1 MSKKIISFGLTS
13 KKLTIPFLFTLTQI
27 INDIFDKYYPQ
38 YDKNCE
44 KDCEKIEN
52 NILNSFAL
60 AIGGMLVIIIPHI
73 KRFSDKNEQF
83 ERKITRT
90 KLKIF
95 FHYFIVLLI
104 YGLMMGTMKFID
116 KMKNQDVIAPP
127 HLYGLC
133 IKEAF
138 EIVFISVSSYILLKY
153 KFFIHN
159 IIGLIFFCITCVS
172 IDLILKMLQYE
183 LKNVPKFVLENI
195 IYILLE
201 SAFFTYQKYMME
213 KLYYSPFKITFV
225 IQIFLFI
232 VIGFS
237 LMNILKLGRE
247 GIKNAEERFKN
258 FYEYFEKVKTIIIII
273 KFIMTII
280 FNFFIYLF
288 QCLTIYHF
296 TPNYIL
302 ISYGVSKMVKF
313 LLNNIDNTKYIYI
326 IFCIILFILQFIF
339 LLIFLE
345 IIELNFCGLSDNI
358 KKNISIRSENDMNL
372 VELESDSNRDSLVEI
387 SPGYII
393 NKNQIDLDE
402 NILNKCNRKS
412 NINSNDKSINDV
424 KLLKN

>member
-38 YDKNCE
+38 YDKNCT

-73 KRFSDKNEQF
+73 KIFSDKNEQF
-83 ERKITRT
+83 ERKIIRT

-95 FHYFIVLLI
+95 FHYFILNAI
-104 YGLMMGTMKFID
+104 YGSMMGTIFIIE
-116 KMKNQDVIAPP
+116 KIKNEDTIAPP

-138 EIVFISVSSYILLKY
+138 EIVFLSVACYILLKY
-153 KFFIHN
+153 KLFIHN

-183 LKNVPKFVLENI
+183 LKNVLKFVLENI

-201 SAFFTYQKYMME
+201 SAYFTYQKYMME

-232 VIGFS
+232 VICFS

-247 GIKNAEERFKN
+247 GIKNAEERFNN
-258 FYEYFEKVKTIIIII
+258 FYEYFDKVKTIIIII

-280 FNFFIYLF
+280 LNFFIYLF
-288 QCLTIYHF
+288 ECLTIYHF

-313 LLNNIDNTKYIYI
+313 LLNNTDNTKYI
-326 IFCIILFILQFIF
+326 CIILFILQFIF

-358 KKNISIRSENDMNL
+358 KKNISIRSEKDMSL
-372 VELESDSNRDSLVEI
+372 VELESDSDRDSLVEI
-387 SPGYII
+387 APGYIV

-402 NILNKCNRKS
+402 DILNKYNSKS
-412 NINSNDKSINDV
+412 NVYSNDKSINDV